1 MNKILISFLPALF
14 VCESYADVII
24 NTDDSPYQIS
34 TCNASNVCTPINLDE
49 IKQLNKPGYKISNAH
64 IVMDNFSQ
72 WQDWNANVEIDGVVN
87 LYVNNLDG
95 VENNTIVNH
104 AKGVDS
110 SKLKIIDK
118 SNLYKTNLQRLGEDV
133 YVSIV
138 RETNYEKI
146 FNSSR
151 GKYLENIRSKN
162 PNDKMLLAMDNAK
175 SMNEINSIM
184 NSSYRF
190 NPIILIRP
198 IKTIN
203 RADLFN
209 VNTDNFNTGANVRV
223 GYLTSD
229 KIGDMNARFNI
240 GNVYK
245 DLYFN
250 IGVNIDTFIF
260 DDNEFN
266 KFDGFAYGADF
277 EIRKYF
283 DNLWFGGLAGV
294 RRALFKTDDI
304 YSDDNVI
311 SNPKG
316 LSEYAR
322 INIGY
327 DYNNIDNLKLSPFA
341 GLMFQNVD
349 ISGMSDSNI
358 NLIVGTKIKHDFT
371 IDGIKYEYGLSVAS
385 DEKAKWYV
393 GGNIGFVSVA
403 DNVGGAIK
411 IDAFKDEFDDINY
424 QISINA
430 KIDF

>member
-1 MNKILISFLPALF
+1 MNKILISFLLALF

-146 FNSSR
+146 FNGSR

-190 NPIILIRP
+190 NPIILMRP

-250 IGVNIDTFIF
+250 IGVNIDTFVF

-349 ISGMSDSNI
+349 ISGMSDSQV
-358 NLIVGTKIKHDFT
+358 NLMAGTKIKHDFT
-371 IDGIKYEYGLSVAS
+371 IDGIKYEYGLSVAG

-393 GGNIGFVSVA
+393 GGDISFVSVA

>member
-1 MNKILISFLPALF
+1 MNKILISFLLALF
-14 VCESYADVII
+14 VCESYAEDIAII
-24 NTDDSPYQIS
+24 K
-34 TCNASNVCTPINLDE
+34 TCNSPNDCGTITLDE
-49 IKQLNKPGYKISNAH
+49 IKQLNKPKYKISDSY
-64 IVMDNFSQ
+64 IVMDGFSQ
-72 WQDWNANVEIDGVVN
+72 WQDWDADVEIDCVVN

-95 VENNTIVNH
+95 VENNTIVKH
-104 AKGVDS
+104 VKAVDS
-110 SKLKIIDK
+110 LKLKIIDK
-118 SNLYKTNLQRLGEDV
+118 SNLYKTNLQSLGEDV

-146 FNSSR
+146 FNGSR

-190 NPIILIRP
+190 NPIILMRP

-250 IGVNIDTFIF
+250 IGVNIDTFVF

-304 YSDDNVI
+304 YSDGNV
-311 SNPKG
+311 SANPKG

-322 INIGY
+322 ISIGY

-341 GLMFQNVD
+341 GLVFQNVD

-371 IDGIKYEYGLSVAS
+371 IDGIKYEYGLSIAG

-393 GGNIGFVSVA
+393 GGDIGFVSVA